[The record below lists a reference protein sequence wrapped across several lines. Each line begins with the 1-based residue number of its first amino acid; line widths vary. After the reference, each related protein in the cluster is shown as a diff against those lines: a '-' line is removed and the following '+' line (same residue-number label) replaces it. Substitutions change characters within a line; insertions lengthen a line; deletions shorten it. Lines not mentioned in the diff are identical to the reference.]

1 MKKLRLLKF
10 DIIHPT
16 EYLERKKLEWKDL
29 EKISLEEY
37 RDRLIKLRSN
47 YSDFYTYHLNE
58 TGKWQAEEFFLL
70 DDDYLEKVA
79 RKLFGKNYNW
89 EKFKNGTGRLGLRLV
104 KSKWE
109 NYIIDQYI
117 KRFSPD
123 VIFVRSQPIPSRF
136 WQKYR
141 NDTLLVSR
149 LSARL
154 PKNWH
159 PNDWDLIY
167 TDQPDFKTF
176 FELHGVKTIINNQG
190 FDKRVVNELNDN
202 QLNNEIVFVG
212 GLGTENFLLRTTFIN
227 DIASKL
233 SNFKWWGYW
242 WEYGG
247 DGRQLEDFP
256 ALKKSFQGVT
266 SGLEMLQIYKDSFA
280 VINDYVDTAN
290 GIGFNQRMFEVMGA
304 GGFLITREAPNL
316 KKDFPEN
323 TLVTYKDEEEL
334 LNKINYYKNHLDER
348 QAIIHNA
355 QQFILEKY
363 EYQEI
368 VMNFEKDLEDL
379 LNHKI

>member
-16 EYLERKKLEWKDL
+16 EYLQLKKLEWKDL
-29 EKISLEEY
+29 EKLSLEEY

-79 RKLFGKNYNW
+79 RKLFGKNYKW
-89 EKFKNGTGRLGLRLV
+89 EKFRNGTGRSGLRLS
-104 KSKWE
+104 KSKWR
-109 NYIIDQYI
+109 NYVLDQYI
-117 KRFSPD
+117 ESFEPD
-123 VIFVRSQPIPSRF
+123 VIFVRSQPVPSWF

-141 NDTLLVSR
+141 KSTLLVSR

-154 PKNWH
+154 PRNWH

-190 FDKRVVNELNDN
+190 YDKRVVNELKDSEINND
-202 QLNNEIVFVG
+202 IVFVG
-212 GLGTENFLLRTTFIN
+212 GLGTENFLQRTLFMN
-227 DIASKL
+227 SIAKKL
-233 SNFKWWGYW
+233 PNFKWWGYW

-247 DGRQLEDFP
+247 DGRELKDFP
-256 ALKKSFQGVT
+256 ALEASYQGFT
-266 SGLEMLQIYKDSFA
+266 SGLDMLQIYKDSYA
-280 VINDYVDTAN
+280 VLNDYVDTAN

-304 GGFLITREAPNL
+304 GGFLITREAPNFQE
-316 KKDFPEN
+316 DFPEN
-323 TLVTYKDEEEL
+323 IFIAYKDEGDLIQNLNYYLKNKEEREKITKNAQRFV
-334 LNKINYYKNHLDER
+334 LNKFDYKEIVSNFECDL
-348 QAIIHNA
+348 IK
-355 QQFILEKY
+355 ILE
-363 EYQEI
+363 
-368 VMNFEKDLEDL
+368 V
-379 LNHKI
+379 